1 MAIDIQNA
9 ILNSLENPAVIVQ
22 VSESGFQFSSINL
35 EFEKIIK
42 AKSGLEQSFNSL
54 FNESTNFVTTI
65 TEFLKNQ
72 DPNQIQIFKNLNI
85 NTKVYNAKLSFL
97 GYNQTLI
104 VFEEQLNFSNNN
116 LAYLSSVAQA
126 IDGVL
131 WKGVQIN
138 GSFTLEYMSPKSEN
152 VLGYSCELWLRNDE
166 FWNEHIYP
174 DDKEKTI
181 TFCQNEMKKGNN
193 HTIEYR
199 MVHANGHPV
208 WLKEIVTAELINDE
222 LHYTGVIIDIS
233 VSKKEKLRLKFLE
246 SIILNMKECVLI
258 LDNDSEKVTITYCN
272 DSFLQETGYQLE
284 EIIDKDPN
292 VLFGRKTSNKII
304 NEFIAS
310 IITEQPYE
318 NELLIYSKYGVK
330 NWYSI
335 NLSPIINP
343 DGRRNSIVVATNIT
357 LKKQESEKKIY
368 YEKIRTIF
376 RQNNNLKSSLNDL
389 LSLFARTND
398 FLYVEFW
405 CVSVDKKRLNRV
417 STYAKSTGLNPFSE
431 NSGSSV
437 LIDEGLPGKTLQGQS
452 IEFID
457 NCKNQVVHHQK
468 INSIFG
474 IPIFSNQ
481 EAVGV
486 ILVYKE
492 ECFDKNIHEF
502 SVYPGLTEF
511 IGNEVTRKQLEQE
524 LSLVINFAP
533 DTIAILDE
541 DLNFVKINNAF
552 SLFTGMSESEII
564 NQNLFELIHP
574 EDLDHYKNSFQFEVN
589 DLEAHTF
596 DVRYKIKGNIEWLSW
611 TFTKFKES
619 RIYLCIA
626 KNVTGTK
633 QIEYEL
639 RNVNKE
645 LEQFAYIASHDL
657 QEPLRMVTSF
667 LTLLESKYENQ
678 LDDKAKQYI
687 FYAVD
692 GAKRMRQIIV
702 DLLEFSRIGAGET
715 LEEKISPMEIFKEV
729 ELLFSQKIK
738 EQNAIVNYNN
748 IQPIITNKTLF
759 RQLFSNLISNSLKY
773 SKNDTDTSINITQ
786 KNDLNQYVFE
796 ISDNGIG
803 IDKKD
808 FERIFQLF
816 NRLHT
821 KEEYSGTGLGLAIC
835 KKILDT
841 LNGTIEIQS
850 EKGIGSTFI
859 ITIPKKN
866 VIF

>member
-1 MAIDIQNA
+1 MAIDNQNV
-9 ILNSLENPAVIVQ
+9 ILNAFETPAAIVNI
-22 VSESGFQFSSINL
+22 STSDFKFSSFNL

-42 AKSGLEQSFNSL
+42 AKSGHEQSFNSL
-54 FNESTNFVTTI
+54 FSESKNFVSII
-65 TEFLKNQ
+65 TEFLEKQ
-72 DPNQIQIFKNLNI
+72 DTNQIRVFKKLNI
-85 NTKVYNAKLSFL
+85 NAKVYNVKLSYL
-97 GYNQTLI
+97 GFNQILI
-104 VFEEQLNFSNNN
+104 VFEEQLNLSNNN
-116 LAYLSSVAQA
+116 VAYLSSIARA

-131 WKGVQIN
+131 WKGVEIN

-152 VLGYSCELWLRNDE
+152 VIGYSCELWLRNDE
-166 FWNEHIYP
+166 FWNDHIYP
-174 DDKEKTI
+174 DDQERTI

-199 MVHANGHPV
+199 MVHADGHPV
-208 WLKEIVTAELINDE
+208 WLKEIVTAEVINE
-222 LHYTGVIIDIS
+222 EVHFTGVIIDIS
-233 VSKKEKLRLKFLE
+233 VSKKEELRLKFLE
-246 SIILNMKECVLI
+246 SIIVNMKECVLI
-258 LDNDSEKVTITYCN
+258 LDNESEKVKITYCN

-284 EIIDKDPN
+284 EIIGKDPN
-292 VLFGRKTSNKII
+292 VLFGSKTSEKTI

-310 IITEQPYE
+310 IITSHQYE
-318 NELLIYSKYGVK
+318 NELLIYRK
-330 NWYSI
+330 NGEKKWFSI

-343 DGRRNSIVVATNIT
+343 DGRRNSIVVASNIT
-357 LKKQESEKKIY
+357 LKKQESEKKLY
-368 YEKIRTIF
+368 FEKIRSIF
-376 RQNNNLKSSLNDL
+376 RQNDNLKASLNDL
-389 LSLFARTND
+389 STLFARSND
-398 FLYVEFW
+398 FLSVDFW

-417 STYAKSTGLNPFSE
+417 STYAKSPAI
-431 NSGSSV
+431 NSIIESSSASV
-437 LIDEGLPGKTLQGQS
+437 LIGEGLPGKILQSQS

-457 NCKNQVVHHQK
+457 NCKNQHVHHQH

-474 IPIFSNQ
+474 IPVFSNSD
-481 EAVGV
+481 AIGV

-492 ECFDKNIHEF
+492 ECFDKNITEF
-502 SVYPGLTEF
+502 SRYPELPEF

-552 SLFTGMSESEII
+552 SLFTGLSEIDI
-564 NQNLFELIHP
+564 VNHNLFDLIHP
-574 EDLDHYKNSFQFEVN
+574 EDLEHYKNSFQFEVN

-626 KNVTGTK
+626 KNVSKTK
-633 QIEYEL
+633 QIECKL

-657 QEPLRMVTSF
+657 QEPLRMISSF
-667 LTLLESKYENQ
+667 LALLEKKYENQ
-678 LDDKAKQYI
+678 LDEKAKQYI

-692 GAKRMRQIIV
+692 GAKRMRKIII
-702 DLLEFSRIGAGET
+702 DLLEFSRIGNGENQ
-715 LEEKISPMEIFKEV
+715 EENFNPIEIFDEIKI
-729 ELLFSQKIK
+729 LYSQKIK
-738 EQNAIVNYNN
+738 ERNASLSCEN
-748 IQPIITNKTLF
+748 IQPINTNKTLF

-773 SKNDTDTSINITQ
+773 SKNDTDTIIKITQ
-786 KNDLNQYVFE
+786 KSDVAQHVFE
-796 ISDNGIG
+796 IKDNGIG

-808 FERIFQLF
+808 FERVFQLF

-821 KEEYSGTGLGLAIC
+821 KDEYSGTGLGLAIC
-835 KKILDT
+835 KKITDT

-859 ITIPKKN
+859 ITIPK
-866 VIF
+866 